1 MKFTLSWLKE
11 HLKTDASL
19 SEVVE
24 AMTLAGLEVE
34 EVHNPADALAPF
46 SIAKVKTAVKHPD
59 ADKLKVCTVDTR
71 DGEMQIVCGAPN
83 ARAGMTVAYAPMGAY
98 IPGADFSLDKKPRKI
113 RGVESSGM
121 MCSSTELNLGDDSDG
136 IMDLDDSYAMGV
148 PLADAL
154 ELNDPVIDFEVT
166 PNRPD
171 WLGVNG
177 IARDLAAVGLG
188 TLITPDVKAVKG
200 TFPCPQKIEIDA
212 LEACPTFAGRV
223 VRGVKNGPSP
233 EWLQTKLK
241 AIGLRPISALV
252 DITNYMS
259 YDRDRPLHVYD
270 MAKLSGPI
278 RSRMGTGRG
287 SIMMDPSAWSDE
299 SVKQNDEFNSL
310 DNNIYSATPRDVVIA
325 DDNGV
330 LGLGG
335 IMGGMSSG
343 CDESTTDV
351 FIESAYFD
359 PLTIRRTA
367 KSLGLNSDAKYRFER
382 GVDTGFVVGGLEMAT
397 RLILDICG
405 GEPSE
410 IEIAGEVVAAPEDIT
425 FNPEL
430 TKRLTGLALSE
441 AAVEII
447 LTNLGFDVKSKN
459 ETWTVGVP
467 TYRRDASE
475 GADLVEDIA
484 RIHGFHNLEAV
495 SLPPLP
501 GRREPTATLLQNRT
515 RLARRALA
523 GRGLSEAITWAFV
536 LQGHAKVFGGGA
548 QDMLL
553 DNPISSD
560 LNCMRPSALIHL
572 LLAGQRN
579 ADKGYAG
586 SALFEMGGT
595 YQSQEPDGQKLT
607 LGGVRFVAT
616 ERHWKGNSEVGPL
629 TAKGDAL
636 TALAAMGAAVDK
648 LQLGKAPGA
657 YWHPGRSGRLQ
668 MGPKNILADFGE
680 LHPRALKALG
690 IDGRV
695 VAFELWPENLPAPR
709 KKKTGGKAKSAL
721 ALSGLMPVHRDFAFV
736 VADDVLAG
744 DIVKVAKGA
753 DKQLITDVQL
763 FDIYAG
769 KGVEEGHKSLAIDVT
784 LSPKDA
790 TLTDKDIE
798 QVSERIIAQVLK
810 SGGVLRG

>member
-11 HLKTDASL
+11 HLETDATL
-19 SEVVE
+19 EQVVE

-34 EVHNPADALAPF
+34 EVHNPADELAAF

-113 RGVESSGM
+113 RGVDSSGM
-121 MCSSTELNLGDDSDG
+121 MCSSRELNMGDDHDG
-136 IMDLDDSYAMGV
+136 IMDLDDSLEMGM
-148 PLADAL
+148 PLADAMG
-154 ELNDPVIDFEVT
+154 LNDPVIDFEVT

-177 IARDLAAVGLG
+177 IARELAAVGLG
-188 TLITPDVKAVKG
+188 KLITPPVTEIKG

-212 LEACPTFAGRV
+212 LDACPTFAGRV

-233 EWLQTKLK
+233 KWLRDKLK

-278 RSRMGTGRG
+278 RARMGISNNVGGETFT
-287 SIMMDPSAWSDE
+287 A
-299 SVKQNDEFNSL
+299 L
-310 DNNIYSATPRDVVIA
+310 DDKEYNVSETDCAIA
-325 DDNGV
+325 DDSGV

-335 IMGGMSSG
+335 IMGGVSTG
-343 CDESTTDV
+343 CTETTTDV

-359 PLTIRRTA
+359 PLTIRKTA
-367 KSLGLNSDAKYRFER
+367 KSLGINSDAKYRFER
-382 GVDTGFVVGGLEMAT
+382 GVDTGFVVGGLDMAT
-397 RLILDICG
+397 QLILDICG

-410 IEIAGEVVAAPEDIT
+410 MAVAGEIVAPPADIK
-425 FNPEL
+425 FNPAL
-430 TKRLTGLALSE
+430 TERLTGLKLDDS
-441 AAVEII
+441 AVEKI
-447 LTNLGFDVKSKN
+447 LLDLGFCVKSKG
-459 ETWTVGVP
+459 ETWAVGVP
-467 TYRRDASE
+467 TYRRDAQE

-484 RIHGFHNLEAV
+484 RIHGFHNLEAI

-501 GRREPTATLLQNRT
+501 GRREPTATLTQNHT

-536 LQGHAKVFGGGA
+536 LQEHAKVFGGGA
-548 QDMLL
+548 DNMLL

-579 ADKGYAG
+579 ADKGYGG

-595 YQSQEPDGQKLT
+595 YQSQEPDGQALT
-607 LGGVRFVAT
+607 LGGVRFVVT
-616 ERHWKGNSEVGPL
+616 ERHWKGASEVGPL

-636 TALAAMGAAVDK
+636 AALSAMGAAVDN
-648 LQLGKAPGA
+648 LQLSKPTGE

-695 VAFELWPENLPAPR
+695 VAFEIWPESLPAPR
-709 KKKTGGKAKSAL
+709 SKKGASKAKAAL
-721 ALSGLMPVHRDFAFV
+721 TLSGLMPVHRDFAFI
-736 VADDVLAG
+736 VADAIPAG
-744 DIVKVAKGA
+744 DILKAAKGA
-753 DKQLITDVQL
+753 DKALITDAQL

-769 KGVEEGHKSLAIDVT
+769 KGVEEGHRSLAIDVT
-784 LSPKDA
+784 ISPQDA

-798 QVSERIIAQVLK
+798 AISQRIIAQVAK
-810 SGGVLRG
+810 AGGVLRG